1 MQFCLVCFLINNLIM
16 RFTSFQ
22 NCTCILSMKAMLLNK
37 EENIDGLRKTGDAPG
52 RRLEKCRLVFHFSI
66 CVPVVFQLCSICV
79 PVVFQLCSGCVPVAF
94 RLRSGCVPV
103 AFRLRSGCVPV
114 AFRLRS
120 GCVPVAFRLRSGC
133 VPVAFRLRSGC
144 VPVAFRLRSGC
155 VPVAFRLRSGC
166 VPVAFRLCSGCVP
179 VVFQL
184 GNPFSYPEAPK
195 SSQNIGIYDV
205 FATPKK
211 AHVAKTPLFA
221 TLWQDNMS
229 EMLYFTVFL
238 NHLLKNIGI
247 YNVFRKH
254 MHKTPSIATNSK
266 IASSMATSHKKQK
279 HRYLQRFCET
289 IFPKTSSFWTI
300 FGF

>member
-1 MQFCLVCFLINNLIM
+1 M
-16 RFTSFQ
+16 
-22 NCTCILSMKAMLLNK
+22 
-37 EENIDGLRKTGDAPG
+37 
-52 RRLEKCRLVFHFSI
+52 FHLCSS
-66 CVPVVFQLCSICV
+66 CVPLVFQLCS
-79 PVVFQLCSGCVPVAF
+79 VAF

-114 AFRLRS
+114 VFR
-120 GCVPVAFRLRSGC
+120 
-133 VPVAFRLRSGC
+133 
-144 VPVAFRLRSGC
+144 
-155 VPVAFRLRSGC
+155 
-166 VPVAFRLCSGCVP
+166 VP

-238 NHLLKNIGI
+238 NHLLKNTGI
-247 YNVFRKH
+247 YSVFRKH
-254 MHKTPSIATNSK
+254 MHKTPQIATNSK
-266 IASSMATSHKKQK
+266 IASSMATRRKKQK
-279 HRYLQRFCET
+279 HRYLQRFCAM
-289 IFPKTSSFWTI
+289 IFAKNVL
-300 FGF
+300 FGQFLASEASQNKEGRVPP

>member
-1 MQFCLVCFLINNLIM
+1 MY
-16 RFTSFQ
+16 RF
-22 NCTCILSMKAMLLNK
+22 
-37 EENIDGLRKTGDAPG
+37 IDGLRKTGDAPG

-79 PVVFQLCSGCVPVAF
+79 PVVFHLCSSCVPVAF

-166 VPVAFRLCSGCVP
+166 VPVVFRLRSGCVPVVFRLRSGCVP

-238 NHLLKNIGI
+238 NHLLKNTGI
-247 YNVFRKH
+247 YSVFRKH
-254 MHKTPSIATNSK
+254 MHKTPQIATNSK
-266 IASSMATSHKKQK
+266 IASSMATRRKKQK
-279 HRYLQRFCET
+279 HRYLQRFCAM
-289 IFPKTSSFWTI
+289 IFAKNVL
-300 FGF
+300 FGQFLASEAS

>member
-1 MQFCLVCFLINNLIM
+1 MPG
-16 RFTSFQ
+16 
-22 NCTCILSMKAMLLNK
+22 ILNRMACGVALA
-37 EENIDGLRKTGDAPG
+37 IDGLRKTGDAPG

-79 PVVFQLCSGCVPVAF
+79 PVVFHLCS
-94 RLRSGCVPV
+94 S
-103 AFRLRSGCVPV
+103 CVPV

-184 GNPFSYPEAPK
+184 GNLFSYPEAPK
-195 SSQNIGIYDV
+195 SSQNIDIYDV

-238 NHLLKNIGI
+238 NHLVKNTGI
-247 YNVFRKH
+247 YSVFRKH
-254 MHKTPSIATNSK
+254 MHKTPQIATNSK
-266 IASSMATSHKKQK
+266 IASSMATRRKKQK
-279 HRYLQRFCET
+279 HRYLQRFCAM
-289 IFPKTSSFWTI
+289 IFAKSVL
-300 FGF
+300 FGQFLASEASQNKEGRVPP